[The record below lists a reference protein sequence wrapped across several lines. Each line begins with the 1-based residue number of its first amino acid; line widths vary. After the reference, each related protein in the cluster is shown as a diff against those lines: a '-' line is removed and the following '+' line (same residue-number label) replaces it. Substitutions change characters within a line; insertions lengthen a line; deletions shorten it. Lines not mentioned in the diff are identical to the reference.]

1 MNGDP
6 RQPDAR
12 RLSQADADALGRL
25 VERGWQPDPAD
36 EREQA
41 VLDAVRKL
49 DALETPE
56 SDPSLVDATL
66 ARVAAEERRRE
77 RAMQIDGGRVQ
88 SRRWADVAGVAA
100 ALLLLTV
107 GVAWPVIGRMRATAM
122 EAGCANNLRALGG
135 GLVDYARDHR
145 DRLPMAPGTAALLGS
160 RPAPADWHTYDH
172 MGNLVAMVQSGYGSD
187 RHLQCPSCAE
197 GRPHRHFAFRMPSN
211 DRPFTLTVVST
222 GPLLSD
228 ANPVIELR
236 RAGVAIGPG
245 CVSRNH
251 GQRGQNVLFGVGSV
265 LWLGLPEVGGDHL
278 FLPHGVDEPKAM
290 PSRVELPAGDDIL
303 LAQ

>member
-6 RQPDAR
+6 MQPDSR
-12 RLSQADADALGRL
+12 RLSQADADALDRL
-25 VERGWQPDPAD
+25 VERGWQPDPSD

-56 SDPSLVDATL
+56 SDRSLVDATL

-77 RAMQIDGGRVQ
+77 RAMQIEGGGVRT
-88 SRRWADVAGVAA
+88 RRWADLAGVAA
-100 ALLLLTV
+100 ALLLTV

-145 DRLPMAPGTAALLGS
+145 DRLPMAPGTAALLGA
-160 RPAPADWHTYDH
+160 RAAMADWHTYDH

-236 RAGVAIGPG
+236 RAGVPIGPG

-251 GQRGQNVLFGVGSV
+251 GQRGQNVLFGDGSV
-265 LWLGLPEVGGDHL
+265 LWLGLPEVGGDHI
-278 FLPHGVDEPKAM
+278 FLPQGVAEPKAM
-290 PSRVELPAGDDIL
+290 PSRVELPVGNDIL